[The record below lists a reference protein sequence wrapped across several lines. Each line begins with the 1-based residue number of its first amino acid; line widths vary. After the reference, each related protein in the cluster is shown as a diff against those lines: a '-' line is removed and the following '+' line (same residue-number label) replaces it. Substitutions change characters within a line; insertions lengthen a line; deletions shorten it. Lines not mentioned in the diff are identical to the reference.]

1 MSGRE
6 HEQLQVLILGHG
18 EMGHA
23 MEHLLRARH
32 RLTIWTRRP
41 AAGAAVDL
49 EAAGSDSDVVLFCVP
64 AQPHFDL
71 AMRLRSVLAPD
82 TPCVTVAKGLDDA
95 GRTPALVF
103 ERVFGNARP
112 YACLYGPMI
121 AEEIRA
127 NRPAFA
133 ELGATSPETHERIRG
148 LFAGTALALHSHTD
162 VAGMSWSAVLKNVYT
177 MLFGLADGLTLGDNM
192 RGYLAA
198 AATDEITRL
207 VATLVGRD
215 ATPHPLAA
223 LADLVTTATS
233 AGSHH
238 HDLGVLLARGETEG
252 LEGEGVHTIAIAERH
267 GLFDPAPYPLYRL
280 ISGILRDPKHA
291 RAAMD
296 AYLAVL
302 RR

>member
-23 MEHLLRARH
+23 MEHLLHARH
-32 RLTIWTRRP
+32 RLTVWTRR
-41 AAGAAVDL
+41 AQTGTGADL
-49 EAAGSDSDVVLFCVP
+49 EAAGAESDVVLFCVP

-82 TPCVTVAKGLDDA
+82 TACVTVAKGLDDA

-103 ERVFGNARP
+103 ERVFGNAHP
-112 YACLYGPMI
+112 YACLCGPMI
-121 AEEIRA
+121 SEEIRA
-127 NRPAFA
+127 DRPAFA
-133 ELGATSPETHERIRG
+133 ELGATSSETHERIRG
-148 LFAGTALALHSHTD
+148 LFAGTTLALHSHTD
-162 VAGMSWSAVLKNVYT
+162 VAGMSWSAVLKNVYAV
-177 MLFGLADGLTLGDNM
+177 LFGLADGLALGDNM

-198 AATDEITRL
+198 AATEEITRL

-215 ATPHPLAA
+215 ATSHPLAA
-223 LADLVTTATS
+223 LGDLVTTATS

-252 LEGEGVHTIAIAERH
+252 LEGEGTHTIAMVERH
-267 GLFDPAPYPLYRL
+267 GLFDPTPFPLYRL
-280 ISGILRDPKHA
+280 VSGVLRDPRHA
-291 RAAMD
+291 RAAVD
-296 AYLAVL
+296 AYLTAL